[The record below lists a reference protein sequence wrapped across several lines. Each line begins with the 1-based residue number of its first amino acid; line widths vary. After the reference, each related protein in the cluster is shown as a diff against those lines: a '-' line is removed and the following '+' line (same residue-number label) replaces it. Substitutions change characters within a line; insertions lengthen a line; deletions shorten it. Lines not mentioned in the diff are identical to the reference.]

1 LAVHHTPLNTKIGI
15 ISDPHATPGPVEEAL
30 SIFRQE
36 GVEYVLCGGD
46 IAGYGEALDETVE
59 LLAASGC
66 AGVIGNH
73 DAWYVD
79 HPADKE
85 GSLTYRYLSGL
96 PASLEITIE
105 GRALYMVHASPP
117 DSLME
122 GIKLLDEH
130 GELIDEQRACWTDR
144 LQGFAYDVLV
154 VGHTH
159 QVFAERLAGTLVINP
174 GSTLCNHSCA
184 VVSFPELQVEWFALS
199 GRTLRKSW
207 NWGMNRLLPG

>member
-1 LAVHHTPLNTKIGI
+1 MPLNTKIGI

-30 SIFRQE
+30 SLFRQE
-36 GVEYVLCGGD
+36 GVEHVLCAGD
-46 IAGYGEALDETVE
+46 IAGYGEALDETVD

-79 HPADKE
+79 SAADKE
-85 GSLTYRYLSGL
+85 GSRAYRYLNGL
-96 PASLEITIE
+96 PPSLEMKIE

-117 DSLME
+117 DSLMD
-122 GIKLLDEH
+122 GIKLLDEF
-130 GELIDEQRACWTDR
+130 GELMDEQLACWAGR
-144 LQGFAYDVLV
+144 LQEFAYDVLV

-184 VVSFPELQVEWFALS
+184 VVSFPEMQVEWFALS
-199 GRTLRKSW
+199 GQTLLKSW